1 MGPGDLAQVL
11 KPLIGFWANYQNDD
25 LLVGLAG
32 ADDAAVYRISNDQA
46 IVQTVDFF
54 TPIVDDPYAYGAIA
68 AANSMSDVY
77 AMGGEVL
84 LALNIGGFPSD
95 LPHEMIS
102 AIFLGAA
109 ERVRE
114 AGAVV
119 VGGHTI
125 TDQDPKFGLVV
136 TGTIH
141 PDQILTLAGAQPG
154 DELILTKP
162 LGSGII
168 TTAAQADGLEDE
180 AHLAEAIEVMTSLNR
195 GAAAAMRRVGVHAC
209 TDITGFGLLGH
220 AAEMAEASSVGMVI
234 RISSLPV
241 LSGAL
246 SYAEKGYT
254 TGGAARNKRFFVQVK
269 TSGKVE
275 RPYQALGWDPQ
286 TSGGLLMAVA
296 QKQADQLLQV
306 LREEGTQGY
315 PIGKIVEGEGVNLVM
330 N

>member
-1 MGPGDLAQVL
+1 MGPRDLAQVL
-11 KPLIGFWANYQNDD
+11 KPLKGFWGTYQNED

-32 ADDAAVYRISNDQA
+32 ADDAAVYRVSAEQA
-46 IVQTVDFF
+46 IIQTVDFF

-84 LALNIGGFPSD
+84 LALNIGGFPAD

-102 AIFLGAA
+102 AIFMGAA

-119 VGGHTI
+119 VGGHTVN
-125 TDQDPKFGLVV
+125 DQEPKFGLVV

-141 PDQILTLAGAQPG
+141 PEQILTLAGAKVG
-154 DELILTKP
+154 DSLILSKP

-168 TTAAQADGLEDE
+168 ATAARADGLEDE
-180 AHLAEAIEVMTSLNR
+180 KHLAEAIEVMTSLNR
-195 GAAAAMRRVGVHAC
+195 GAAAAMRRVGAHAC

-220 AAEMAEASSVGMVI
+220 AAEMAEASAVAMVI
-234 RISSLPV
+234 NSSALPT

-246 SYAEKGYT
+246 HYAENGYT
-254 TGGAARNKRFFVQVK
+254 TGGAKRNEQFFAQV
-269 TSGKVE
+269 SVE
-275 RPYQALGWDPQ
+275 RGVEEPLQALAWDPQ
-286 TSGGLLMAVA
+286 TSGGLLIAVA
-296 QKQADQLLQV
+296 NEQTDELLQA
-306 LREEGTQGY
+306 LQEEG
-315 PIGKIVEGEGVNLVM
+315 VEGYLIGNTLAGEGISFVTD
-330 N
+330 